1 MRIALCLLI
10 AAAAGCAGVRRSEDP
25 IARDQEITRDVMMKL
40 HGDARF
46 ERVLVSCNEAVVMLE
61 GTVNDETDK
70 AEAERVARRVTSVRG
85 VKSTLRVRSR

>member
-1 MRIALCLLI
+1 MRTALCLLI

-25 IARDQEITRDVMMKL
+25 IARDQEITRDVQWRL

-46 ERVLVSCNEAVVMLE
+46 ERVLVSCKDGVVVLE

-70 AEAERVARRVTSVRG
+70 AEAERVARRVTSVRE